1 LKTFRLENHILRIID
16 LPIIILMVIV
26 EFNLFMVFSL
36 FSKFL
41 GNIFTLDKFFYIF
54 SFIVLLLHF
63 FIYRSRYIKKL
74 LPYLKYYLG
83 FLVFVTISNILNTS
97 PLDFKQLFQIYGP
110 IAFSFCFI
118 IVIRSL
124 GLLKLFF
131 YTGSVIA
138 ILISFLQL
146 TKSVQLNDFSG
157 QNTRA
162 SQIEKYIQDDRFAG
176 IAGNS
181 RSLIKERGQF
191 LWISSNNLAYLLSPY
206 LIFMLYILLATR
218 VSIMIKV
225 VALFGLPLLF
235 VSIIST
241 TSRGG
246 LLVTLIGI
254 IIFFKLINVIK
265 LKNIIYILLMLLML
279 PILLLSLKNYSGFN
293 NIVNKSSTIFKAVQT
308 RNINEMEGVALG
320 RLATAYLAVE
330 DIKKKPMFGWGHKK
344 IIGIAPGTDSRNHVS
359 YLKTIGE
366 VGIAGFLC
374 LIILFSK
381 SIKGTINS
389 INIFKTKNN
398 VNYKFGYFLITLLFM
413 FLISGFFQPSNSILY
428 FSRILIVY
436 IFCTK
441 QFDNFSII
449 QV

>member
-1 LKTFRLENHILRIID
+1 LKTFRLENHIIRIID
-16 LPIIILMVIV
+16 LPLVIFMVIA
-26 EFNLFMVFSL
+26 EFNLFIVFSL
-36 FSKFL
+36 LSEFL
-41 GNIFTLDKFFYIF
+41 GNIFTLDKFYYIF

-63 FIYRSRYIKKL
+63 FMYRSRYIKKL

-83 FLVFVTISNILNTS
+83 FLVFVTISNILNNS
-97 PLDFKQLFQIYGP
+97 PLDFKQLFQIYGF
-110 IAFSFCFI
+110 ISFSFCFI

-131 YTGSVIA
+131 YIGSVIA

-146 TKSVQLNDFSG
+146 TKSVELNDFSG
-157 QNTRA
+157 QNTKK

-176 IAGNS
+176 IADNP
-181 RSLIKERGQF
+181 RSQLKNRGQF
-191 LWISSNNLAYLLSPY
+191 LWVSSNNLAYMLSPY

-225 VALFGLPLLF
+225 IALLGIPMLLI
-235 VSIIST
+235 SIIST

-265 LKNIIYILLMLLML
+265 LKNIIYILFFLFML
-279 PILLLSLKNYSGFN
+279 PLSLLSIKNYSGFN
-293 NIVNKSSTIFKAVQT
+293 HIVNKSSTIFEVIQS
-308 RNINEMEGVALG
+308 RDINKLEGVALG
-320 RLATAYLAVE
+320 RLAAAYLAVE

-344 IIGIAPGTDSRNHVS
+344 VIGIAPGTDTRNHVS

-366 VGIAGFLC
+366 VGITGFLC

-413 FLISGFFQPSNSILY
+413 FLISSFFQPSNSILY